1 MNRTRTR
8 ARGGSP
14 GRATPR
20 SGPSGA
26 GLRLHAGPLEP
37 AAAVPL
43 ERLTQVVLGLVF
55 VTLLIFALGPHRIG
69 DYFTETDFYGAYA
82 DGARLIQSGRL
93 DPSRYAVVGPVYEI
107 ALALVG
113 FVVRDLLTAAELL
126 SAVSMTLGAWA
137 WSRILAR
144 RGDARLAL
152 AGVLLLACNGT
163 FLRYGFSATTDAL
176 AFALQSVALLALLT
190 TSGTRGALVAGA
202 LAGLA
207 FLTRYN
213 AAVLL
218 VAGLVAIVAGGTL
231 HPRRRGAALA
241 FLAGFALPVLPW
253 TVFAFAHGAQFASQL
268 HHNIAFDVFAR
279 PQGIVWDDYQ
289 RTMQSQFHSLGDVIA
304 RDPAAVFA
312 RELGNV
318 VEHLRLDARVLLGTW
333 VAVAAGLGMI
343 LGALDGTVRR
353 IWPLLLAG
361 LLQFLALVPAFHSER
376 YSLAI
381 LPAYLALAAMFFASP
396 RFALATGR
404 VWLKAVLL
412 VATLAVTLL
421 ATRTMLARTID
432 QLPVQVLEVAKVLAA
447 ERRPGDRV
455 IARKPHIAFHG
466 GVEARSFPFVDS
478 LPALAQ
484 AAKENGARWLFF
496 SWPEL
501 QLRPSLG
508 YLLDTSLAVPGLTVR
523 HATAGRP
530 AVLYRIDPGFG
541 TLTPALTDPDT
552 LAYHR
557 ARGWLLVD
565 STEVR
570 SWRIRGR
577 LAFKWGRFAEARTSL
592 AHVLARFPDDGETL
606 LLFGES
612 CLRIGEF
619 AAAAAAFDRAE
630 GVLPGRV
637 EARLGRGW
645 ARLMMQQPAEA
656 AELWRP
662 VIGVTRD
669 PATLSRMIELYQA
682 IGDAPAA
689 AEARAALRRLAG
701 ER

>member
-14 GRATPR
+14 GRAAPR
-20 SGPSGA
+20 SSPRGA

-37 AAAVPL
+37 AAALRL

-93 DPSRYAVVGPVYEI
+93 DPARYAVVGPVYEI

-126 SAVSMTLGAWA
+126 SAVSMTVGAWA
-137 WSRILAR
+137 WARILAR

-152 AGVLLLACNGT
+152 AGVLLLACNGS

-176 AFALQSVALLALLT
+176 AFALQSLALMALLT
-190 TSGTRGALVAGA
+190 TTGTRGALLAGA

-241 FLAGFALPVLPW
+241 LVAGFALPVVPW
-253 TVFAFAHGAQFASQL
+253 TAFAFAHGARFASQL

-304 RDPAAVFA
+304 RDPRAVLA

-318 VEHLRLDARVLLGTW
+318 VEHLKLDARVLLGMW
-333 VAVAAGLGMI
+333 VAVAAGLGLI

-404 VWLKAVLL
+404 GWLKAVLL
-412 VATLAVTLL
+412 AATLGVTVM

-447 ERRPGDRV
+447 ERQPGDRV

-466 GVEARSFPFVDS
+466 GVEALSFPFVDS
-478 LPALAQ
+478 LPALAA
-484 AAKENGARWLFF
+484 AAKEHRARWLFF

-523 HATAGRP
+523 HATSGRP

-541 TLTPALTDPDT
+541 TVTPALASPDT

-577 LAFKWGRFAEARTSL
+577 LAFKWGRFAEARSSL
-592 AHVLARFPDDGETL
+592 AHVLARFPDDGESL

-612 CLRIGEF
+612 CLRTGDFPAAGE
-619 AAAAAAFDRAE
+619 AFDRAE
-630 GVLPGRV
+630 VLLPGSL

-645 ARLMMQQPAEA
+645 ARLMMRQPSEA

-662 VIGVTRD
+662 VIGLTRD

-682 IGDAPAA
+682 IGDAAAA
-689 AEARAALRRLAG
+689 AEARAALGRLVG